1 MAKDRFRNSGFPLN
15 FRAIAIAQNRPRKT
29 TGNALRFRQDKSM
42 QDPFL
47 FWPGLKVTRG
57 LLLFHHTLQGV
68 LVLACKIHH
77 LRHFGLGDLIGE
89 YAALADTVVMDM

>member
-1 MAKDRFRNSGFPLN
+1 MAKDRFRKRRFPLN
-15 FRAIAIAQNRPRKT
+15 SGAVAIRCHPRKT
-29 TGNALRFRQDKSM
+29 TGNTVGFRQHLSM

-47 FWPGLKVTRG
+47 LSGRVTSRAR
-57 LLLFHHTLQGV
+57 LFLFHHALQGV

-77 LRHFGLGDLIGE
+77 LRHFGLGDFIGE